1 MKRLTRSR
9 SNRMLGGVIGGLSDY
24 LGIDA
29 SLLRV
34 IFVLGLIFSFGTFLL
49 VYLVWIF
56 VVPNDTDVIR

>member
-1 MKRLTRSR
+1 
-9 SNRMLGGVIGGLSDY
+9 MLGGVIGGLSDY